1 MTSEERRS
9 TMGLAA
15 VYGLR
20 MLGIFLILPTFAV
33 YASKLPHHPS
43 QFSVGLAFGAYGLT
57 QALLQLPFGIASDHF
72 GRKLI
77 IYIGLS
83 IFALGSLIATWASSI
98 DMLIIGRAVQ
108 GAGAMSAA
116 VTALL
121 ADLTRSEVRTKAMAA
136 IGATIGLS
144 FALSLVAGPLLTD
157 WIGVQGIF
165 MLTALLAV
173 CAVLVVRSVVPNPP
187 ALQSHTGH
195 VMAPPLSK
203 LRDVLGNKRLLTLN
217 YGILTLHATQMAM
230 FVVLPFAIIRT
241 SGLPEGMHWKIY
253 LPLLLLSLLFMVP
266 AILFAERRTY
276 TKRVFLVAIMLM
288 LFVQMLFAFLLNS
301 FVGIIFSLALYFVA
315 FNILE
320 AMLPSLISKI
330 APSVIRG
337 TALGVYNTSQ
347 SLGIFVGGVLGGYL
361 SQLTNP
367 TMVFVFCGGMVFL
380 WLLFAS
386 FMQSP

>member
-43 QFSVGLAFGAYGLT
+43 HFLIGLAFGAYGLT

-98 DMLIIGRAVQ
+98 EMLIIGRAVQ

-173 CAVLVVRSVVPNPP
+173 CALLVVRLVVPNPP
-187 ALQSHTGH
+187 ALQNHTEH

-203 LRDVLGNKRLLTLN
+203 LRDVLGNQRLLALN

-241 SGLPEGMHWKIY
+241 SGLAEGMHWKIY

-276 TKRVFLVAIMLM
+276 TKRVFLLAIMLM
-288 LFVQMLFAFLLNS
+288 LLVQMLFAFLLNS

-330 APSVIRG
+330 APSAIRG

-347 SLGIFVGGVLGGYL
+347 SLGIFVGGVWGGYL

-367 TMVFVFCGGMVFL
+367 NMVFVFCGGMVFL